1 MPKTEID
8 YSNTIIYKIT
18 CKNLLVN
25 ELYVGHTTNF
35 IQRKHTHKSSCINE
49 KSKNYKCKLYD
60 VIRKNGGWNNWKM
73 EIVDIYNCRDHNE
86 AIKKELEMTQT
97 LNATLNSIELKPKIV
112 NITEE
117 YVEIKE
123 IKKLKKNLPRFFCET
138 CAFKCYMKCDWT
150 RHITRPKHFLSVDG
164 NIKNLKNLKKTY
176 VCDCGKIFLSNSGLW
191 KHKKVCIEEK
201 NIIIDKELNDKELI
215 MILIKQNSELL
226 EVIKNGKHN
235 TINSH
240 NNTNSNNKTF
250 NLQFFLNETCKDA
263 MNIMDFV
270 DLIKLQLT
278 DLESVGKIGYVDGI
292 SNIIVTNLNALD
304 EKKRPVHCTDT
315 KREVLYIKDNNKW
328 EKEDEENKKM
338 HKLITKVADK
348 NARLLPKFKEAHPDC
363 IKSVSPFSDQYN
375 KLIIEAMG
383 GSGDNDLEKEK
394 KIIRKISKTVT
405 IDKLNF

>member
-240 NNTNSNNKTF
+240 NNTNSNKKTF
-250 NLQFFLNETCKDA
+250 NLQFF
-263 MNIMDFV
+263 
-270 DLIKLQLT
+270 
-278 DLESVGKIGYVDGI
+278 
-292 SNIIVTNLNALD
+292 
-304 EKKRPVHCTDT
+304 
-315 KREVLYIKDNNKW
+315 
-328 EKEDEENKKM
+328 
-338 HKLITKVADK
+338 
-348 NARLLPKFKEAHPDC
+348 
-363 IKSVSPFSDQYN
+363 
-375 KLIIEAMG
+375 
-383 GSGDNDLEKEK
+383 
-394 KIIRKISKTVT
+394 
-405 IDKLNF
+405 